1 MTSIAQTVP
10 NYIFGISEQ
19 PDYLKRPGQV
29 VDSVNMT
36 PDVTAGLTKR
46 PGSEFIASVNSA
58 DDGTWF
64 NYYRSET
71 EQYVGHIQAN
81 GFVSITNV
89 DGTQCSVL
97 QLQSVTSD
105 STVDNYFKHSAA
117 EQLQTITVNDYTF
130 VCNRQVI
137 CV

>member
-19 PDYLKRPGQV
+19 PDYLKKPGQV

-46 PGSEFIASVNSA
+46 PGSEFIANVNNA

-64 NYYRSET
+64 NYYRSDA
-71 EQYVGHIQAN
+71 EQYIGHIQ
-81 GFVSITNV
+81 
-89 DGTQCSVL
+89 DYCDVL
-97 QLQSVTSD
+97 KNKL
-105 STVDNYFKHSAA
+105 
-117 EQLQTITVNDYTF
+117 EGRL
-130 VCNRQVI
+130 
-137 CV
+137 CVLVR

>member
-46 PGSEFIASVNSA
+46 PGSEFIANVNSA

-81 GFVSITNV
+81 GFVSINNV
-89 DGTQCSVL
+89 DGTACSVT
-97 QLQSVTSD
+97 QLSGVTSD
-105 STVDNYFKHSAA
+105 FY
-117 EQLQTITVNDYTF
+117 
-130 VCNRQVI
+130 C
-137 CV
+137 C

>member
-36 PDVTAGLTKR
+36 PDVTSGLTKR
-46 PGSEFIASVNSA
+46 PGSEFIANVNAA

-64 NYYRSET
+64 NYYRSDA
-71 EQYVGHIQAN
+71 EQYVGHIQEN
-81 GFVSITNV
+81 GFVSLNNV
-89 DGTQCSVL
+89 DGT
-97 QLQSVTSD
+97 
-105 STVDNYFKHSAA
+105 A
-117 EQLQTITVNDYTF
+117 
-130 VCNRQVI
+130 
-137 CV
+137 